1 MASELPPFS
10 ALLLAPFSHCGRGA
24 TRHLPAPS
32 ATPETRFP
40 GIQAPVER
48 VAMVP
53 LPRPLYHSSL
63 QELMGA
69 SRSSSMSFCQVSANL
84 ADPSSEK
91 LTPTLV
97 PSTW

>member
-10 ALLLAPFSHCGRGA
+10 ALLLAPFSHCGNAA
-24 TRHLPAPS
+24 TRHFPEPL

-40 GIQAPVER
+40 GIQAPVDR

-69 SRSSSMSFCQVSANL
+69 NRCSSMSFCQVSANL
-84 ADPSSEK
+84 VDPSSEK
-91 LTPTLV
+91 FTATLV